1 MNNVA
6 ELFDKCHATILL
18 FQMQTSELRNMLV
31 QIEKQTASQLK
42 NKKKEKAKKD
52 KQAKKEKRVVS
63 SGIQCVRQLSDA
75 LCDFLNVEPGSQLSR
90 PDVTKLLNEYIKKHK
105 LYSKEKKQL
114 VADQALAKLLGDLPD
129 DFVLTYFTIQKCMN
143 PHYL

>member
-31 QIEKQTASQLK
+31 QIEKQTANQLK
-42 NKKKEKAKKD
+42 NKIKEKTKKD
-52 KQAKKEKRVVS
+52 KREKKEKRVVS

-75 LCDFLNVEPGSQLSR
+75 LCDFLNVEHGTQLSR
-90 PDVTKLLNEYIKKHK
+90 PTVTKLLNEYIKKHE
-105 LYSKEKKQL
+105 LYSKEEKRL
-114 VADQALAKLLGDLPD
+114 IADQLLSKLLGNLPD

-143 PHYL
+143 SHFL